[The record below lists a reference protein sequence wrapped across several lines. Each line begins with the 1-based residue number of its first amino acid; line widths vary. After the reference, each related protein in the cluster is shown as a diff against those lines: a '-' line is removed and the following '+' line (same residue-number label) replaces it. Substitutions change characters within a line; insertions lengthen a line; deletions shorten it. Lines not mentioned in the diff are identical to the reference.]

1 VGQFVD
7 EDNIGTAGKGSVQI
21 EFLKHSSAI
30 LDGFARHQLEPLY
43 ERFRF
48 GSPMRLD
55 DADHD
60 IDPIST
66 LFMGGFEHGIRFP
79 HARVRA
85 KKYLQ
90 FSF

>member
-1 VGQFVD
+1 
-7 EDNIGTAGKGSVQI
+7 
-21 EFLKHSSAI
+21 
-30 LDGFARHQLEPLY
+30 
-43 ERFRF
+43 
-48 GSPMRLD
+48 MRLD

-66 LFMGGFEHGIRFP
+66 LFMGGLEHGIRFP
-79 HARVRA
+79 HARVRT